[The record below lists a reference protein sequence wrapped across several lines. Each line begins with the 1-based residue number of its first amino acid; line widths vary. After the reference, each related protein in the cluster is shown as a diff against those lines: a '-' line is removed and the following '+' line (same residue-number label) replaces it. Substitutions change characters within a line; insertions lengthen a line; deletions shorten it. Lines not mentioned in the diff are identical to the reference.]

1 MVAAD
6 TRQCQADM
14 GEELEAQPPSR
25 RRNTAALF
33 DVSSPSN
40 GLLTKG
46 LASGQ
51 KDKDWPRNLPH
62 QAPSGTLVMLVLG
75 VRVARDEG
83 FSYSH
88 SSQPSGQLTGF
99 SVLTGLSDSRVRAC
113 TACWNCG
120 IGIPAWLGGWVGGIE
135 GRSQCTRTT
144 RYSIIYHHTSHYVY
158 AQKAYSTATKKLK
171 K

>member
-1 MVAAD
+1 MRAIVAAD

-51 KDKDWPRNLPH
+51 KDTDWPRNLPH
-62 QAPSGTLVMLVLG
+62 QAPSDTLVMLVLG

-83 FSYSH
+83 VSYSH

-113 TACWNCG
+113 TAR
-120 IGIPAWLGGWVGGIE
+120 WLLE
-135 GRSQCTRTT
+135 LRHRHPSLAGRLGR
-144 RYSIIYHHTSHYVY
+144 R
-158 AQKAYSTATKKLK
+158 
-171 K
+171 